1 VIMGEVR
8 VEQVEEKSLINRVEK
23 GRVGKKEE
31 K

>member
-1 VIMGEVR
+1 MGEVR